1 MGNFPW
7 LWSEWNGKFRD
18 TVRDYWAGEP
28 ETLSEFAERLMGSSD
43 MYEPTGRRPYAS
55 INFVT
60 AHDGFTLRDL
70 VSYRDKHNDAN
81 GEGNSDGSDDNRAW
95 NCGVEGETDD
105 PAILSLRAR
114 QVRNL
119 LATRLLS
126 QGVPMLVAGD
136 ELGRTQRGNN
146 NAYCQDNE
154 ISWLDWSSVD
164 EDLFAFTRS
173 VIELRQSHPVF
184 HRRNWFQGRPIH
196 GVGIEDCAWFQPS
209 GEEMSAQD
217 GRLATLGRW
226 ASSSTALSLESTTA
240 ANVSPM
246 TASCCCS
253 MPITNPLSS
262 VCRTRN
268 SVESG
273 TSRLQRKRN
282 QRQAPRLPRGRRS

>member
-1 MGNFPW
+1 
-7 LWSEWNGKFRD
+7 
-18 TVRDYWAGEP
+18 
-28 ETLSEFAERLMGSSD
+28 MGSSD

-81 GEGNSDGSDDNRAW
+81 WEGNRDGSDDNRAW

-114 QVRNL
+114 QARNL
-119 LATRLLS
+119 LATLLLS

-164 EDLFAFTRS
+164 EDLLAFTRS

-217 GRLATLGRW
+217 WEVGYARSLGVFINGAFLGIDDRGQR
-226 ASSSTALSLESTTA
+226 
-240 ANVSPM
+240 
-246 TASCCCS
+246 
-253 MPITNPLSS
+253 ITDDSFLLLFNAHNEP
-262 VCRTRN
+262 
-268 SVESG
+268 VEF
-273 TSRLQRKRN
+273 
-282 QRQAPRLPRGRRS
+282 RLPDQKFGREWDIKITTQAESETGSTVAAGTQVMIGAHAMMVMARTA